1 MKSPKLVALA
11 VSTAT
16 LRAAVTPWRQP
27 GKWRVGVTHL
37 PLPAPR
43 GRPRVVGRTKHDT
56 SVQREGGWR
65 GENEPTEWVEKE
77 KSVKREGETT
87 SDGELFSC
95 SNVPCYDCGNDVWVL
110 NMQHCITTKL
120 INSDKLL
127 KNRRLDFRIIPVYRH
142 VKAGLAG
149 LQLCRSVIAGQG
161 KSNRLKD
168 SERN

>member
-1 MKSPKLVALA
+1 
-11 VSTAT
+11 
-16 LRAAVTPWRQP
+16 
-27 GKWRVGVTHL
+27 
-37 PLPAPR
+37 
-43 GRPRVVGRTKHDT
+43 
-56 SVQREGGWR
+56 
-65 GENEPTEWVEKE
+65 
-77 KSVKREGETT
+77 
-87 SDGELFSC
+87 
-95 SNVPCYDCGNDVWVL
+95 
-110 NMQHCITTKL
+110 MQHCITTKL